1 MNGPVRGALVCRSR
15 AGGYTLIEV
24 IVAVT
29 VFAFLA
35 GAAYV
40 ALDGLSRAAMDHR
53 ERATEFGQLQTA
65 LARLDGDLRQLATRP
80 VRGPDGRHEPA
91 LAGER
96 NRLAAT
102 RAGWANPASQRRG
115 SLQRIS
121 WQFSHNELQR
131 SGWPVTDRV
140 PATQVWSET
149 LLEGVALVEFRYRD
163 RQGRWRDEWPSGND
177 EITHLPTAIEVT
189 LESERFG
196 RIRRLVVLQ

>member
-1 MNGPVRGALVCRSR
+1 MNAPYPGTM
-15 AGGYTLIEV
+15 AGRRRHAGYTPIEV

-35 GAAYV
+35 AGAYI

-53 ERATEFGQLQTA
+53 ERSAEFGQLQTA
-65 LARLDGDLRQLATRP
+65 LARLVGDLRQVATRP

-115 SLQRIS
+115 TLQRFS
-121 WQFSHNELQR
+121 WQFSQNEFQR

-140 PATQVWSET
+140 PATQAWNET
-149 LLEGVALVEFRYRD
+149 LLEDVALVEFRYRD

-177 EITHLPTAIEVT
+177 EMAHLPAAIEVT

>member
-1 MNGPVRGALVCRSR
+1 VPWFARA
-15 AGGYTLIEV
+15 AGGYTLVEV
-24 IVAVT
+24 LIAVL
-29 VFAFLA
+29 VFAVLA
-35 GAAYV
+35 ARCLCGP
-40 ALDGLSRAAMDHR
+40 RR
-53 ERATEFGQLQTA
+53 TERAQPWTSARTPTELAELQMA
-65 LARLDGDLRQLATRP
+65 VARLDADLRQLATRP